1 MLYTNTIQDTRHIL
15 DSHSTD
21 FLKTFFWYPFS
32 EKVSWTIEG
41 VIISL
46 SDLRRKVFNNGT
58 LVLQRVVK
66 ESDEGSYTC
75 TAQSRS
81 GQKASVGTRLRVI
94 GKQTADPID
103 LMTNDSFTFLLFW
116 GKKGYNMCIFYTY
129 NTHSSIS

>member
-1 MLYTNTIQDTRHIL
+1 MKYISKRFI
-15 DSHSTD
+15 
-21 FLKTFFWYPFS
+21 FKITFFFSFS
-32 EKVSWTIEG
+32 EKVSWTKEG

-46 SDLRRKVFNNGT
+46 SDLRRKIFNNGT

-94 GKQTADPID
+94 GKQTADYYVN
-103 LMTNDSFTFLLFW
+103 L
-116 GKKGYNMCIFYTY
+116 
-129 NTHSSIS
+129 H

>member
-1 MLYTNTIQDTRHIL
+1 M
-15 DSHSTD
+15 
-21 FLKTFFWYPFS
+21 KTFFWYPFS

-81 GQKASVGTRLRVI
+81 GQRASVGTRLRVI

-103 LMTNDSFTFLLFW
+103 LMTNDSSSSFL
-116 GKKGYNMCIFYTY
+116 GKKGLTY
-129 NTHSSIS
+129 VFFIHTT

>member
-1 MLYTNTIQDTRHIL
+1 MITHEIYFKKIHVFKI
-15 DSHSTD
+15 
-21 FLKTFFWYPFS
+21 TFFSFS
-32 EKVSWTIEG
+32 EKVSWTKEG

-46 SDLRRKVFNNGT
+46 SDLRRKIFNNGT

-94 GKQTADPID
+94 GKQTADYYVVP
-103 LMTNDSFTFLLFW
+103 N
-116 GKKGYNMCIFYTY
+116 
-129 NTHSSIS
+129 

>member
-1 MLYTNTIQDTRHIL
+1 MKYISKRFI
-15 DSHSTD
+15 
-21 FLKTFFWYPFS
+21 FKITFFFSFS
-32 EKVSWTIEG
+32 EKVSWTKEG

-94 GKQTADPID
+94 GKQTADYVVP
-103 LMTNDSFTFLLFW
+103 N
-116 GKKGYNMCIFYTY
+116 
-129 NTHSSIS
+129 